1 MVKPL
6 LDANFI
12 ASTLGPVLH
21 KQSGPDK
28 RFARAVVDSREV
40 KPGDL
45 FVALP
50 GRHTDGHDFV
60 ADAIERGASG
70 LLLERIAAAEL
81 PHDTAVF
88 LVRDALQGLQL
99 TATAWRAALSEIDVV
114 GITGSVGKTTT
125 KLMATSVLERTYRV
139 RSSELNYNNEIGVPL
154 CLLELD
160 HTIQRTVIEH
170 GMYTRGEITQLC
182 SWTNPRIGVVL
193 NVGPVH
199 IQRAGSLEAIA
210 LAKRELV
217 EALPSDG
224 HAVLN
229 LDDPIVAEMAQYTT
243 AQICHFGSG
252 ADADV
257 RGTEVKSAGAS
268 GFTFMLEAYG
278 ERSRV
283 KTSLPGTHL
292 LLNVLAAASVGLI
305 DGVPFQEV
313 VSSLE
318 TLEIPLRLTIRRLPG
333 GITLLDDT
341 YNASP
346 AATLAALDL
355 LAALPGRKLALL
367 GDMLELGGLA
377 GPSHAAVGRR
387 AAEVVDT
394 LFTVGDLAR
403 SIAVAASDAGLD
415 SARHLASKDEAAR
428 TLREALR
435 PGDAL
440 LVKGSRALALETV
453 VAHLESELACA
464 GGAAPR

>member
-1 MVKPL
+1 MAKPL

-12 ASTLGPVLH
+12 ASTLGPALR
-21 KQSGPDK
+21 KQSGPNK
-28 RFARAVVDSREV
+28 RFARAVIDSREV
-40 KPGDL
+40 KSGDL

-60 ADAIERGASG
+60 VDAVERGASG
-70 LLLERIAAAEL
+70 LLLERIPDVEL
-81 PHDTAVF
+81 PHTTAIF
-88 LVRDALQGLQL
+88 LVRDALRGLQL

-125 KLMATSVLERTYRV
+125 KLITTSVLERTYRV

-154 CLLELD
+154 CILELD

-170 GMYTRGEITQLC
+170 GMYTRGEIAQLC
-182 SWTNPRIGVVL
+182 SWTRPRIGVVL

-199 IQRAGSLEAIA
+199 LQRAGSLEAIA

-224 HAVLN
+224 HALLN

-243 AQICHFGSG
+243 AQICNFGSG
-252 ADADV
+252 EDADV
-257 RGTEVKSAGAS
+257 RGTEVKSDGAS
-268 GFTFMLEAYG
+268 GFTFLLEAYG

-292 LLNVLAAASVGLI
+292 LVNVLAAASVGLI

-318 TLEIPLRLTIRRLPG
+318 ALEIPLRLTVRYLPG

-346 AATLAALDL
+346 AATSAALDL
-355 LAALPGRKLALL
+355 LGEMPGRRLALL
-367 GDMLELGGLA
+367 GDMLELGELTEAFHKQIGAQAATHVDALLTIGELA
-377 GPSHAAVGRR
+377 
-387 AAEVVDT
+387 ET
-394 LFTVGDLAR
+394 
-403 SIAVAASDAGLD
+403 IANEAIKAGLD
-415 SARHLASKDEAAR
+415 NVFHCPTKLEARESLQGLLR
-428 TLREALR
+428 T
-435 PGDAL
+435 GDTL
-440 LVKGSRALALETV
+440 LVKGSRALALETIIEE
-453 VAHLESELACA
+453 LEEILIKEEAL
-464 GGAAPR
+464 